1 MKKILVL
8 ASIIIL
14 LPSITGSGAVSPTN
28 FDDAILFEI
37 NNKYVSS
44 DISSI
49 GIDGALSSPVSEPLT
64 LLFLGV
70 VLIGLSGLGRRFIK

>member
-1 MKKILVL
+1 MKKIFVL
-8 ASIIIL
+8 TSIIIL
-14 LPSITGSGAVSPTN
+14 LSSITGLGAIALTN
-28 FDDAILFEI
+28 FDAAIPNEV
-37 NNKYVSS
+37 NNMHVSS

-49 GIDGALSSPVSEPLT
+49 RIDSVLSSPVSEPST